1 MTGKMARERG
11 EREKP
16 REGEYRGHATVT
28 PKQEDKI
35 FSCGYERKADVMERK
50 AFDKGRGGVV
60 YRTKLKK
67 KVKGGVEGGRQE
79 GGDETQMRLKET

>member
-1 MTGKMARERG
+1 MTGKMERERG

-35 FSCGYERKADVMERK
+35 FLYGLCGERK
-50 AFDKGRGGVV
+50 AFDKGRGVI
-60 YRTKLKK
+60 
-67 KVKGGVEGGRQE
+67 EQS
-79 GGDETQMRLKET
+79 